1 MDRREFLS
9 NASVGLGATAV
20 SISSSQSHAN
30 SLSINDPRN
39 AANSRVIKDART
51 QHGMFQG
58 NPQHTGVYST
68 TPAYRFMEVSFT
80 FRTAGPIRGTPAL
93 ANGRLYFGSGDGNLY
108 AVDARS
114 GTEHWRFRTGGP
126 MQSSPAVADNV
137 VYFVSS
143 DGNLYAVDR
152 LGGKQVWKFAI
163 GRDLPYR
170 NGFDYYLS
178 SPTIVG
184 RSLFVGG
191 GDGNLY
197 AFDLIRRQPR
207 WKYFAGSM
215 IRSSPAVA
223 DDLVMVGTMGGELLA
238 LSRADGKLKWK
249 FATRGASLKIEDFGF
264 DRTAI
269 VSSPSVANGIV
280 TFGGRDGFLYS
291 LDLATGKQKWAYDHK
306 ISWVLSTP
314 AIDKGNVFAGS
325 SDGHFFQSVDQSTGA
340 ELWRFPAGAPI
351 WSSAAIAGPMIY
363 FGVNDGH
370 LFAVDK
376 HTGVEKWRY
385 KSPDK
390 IFGSPIVADGV
401 VYYGCDD
408 GNLYALAGT
417 TTPDPKPP
425 SARRVVFWES
435 PFNPALREQGSDG
448 LSNENSKIRYCS
460 RRNRTSDSDKMNP
473 PFVRWLINDRV
484 DANHL
489 FPYGESRFHQCSVT
503 ISSVQMSPH
512 SEE

>member
-1 MDRREFLS
+1 MHRREFLS
-9 NASVGLGATAV
+9 SASVGLGATAL
-20 SISSSQSHAN
+20 SISSSQAHAN
-30 SLSINDPRN
+30 SLSINEPRN

-68 TPAYRFMEVSFT
+68 TPAYRFMEVLFT
-80 FRTAGPIRGTPAL
+80 FRTARPIRGTPAL

-126 MQSSPAVADNV
+126 VQSSPAVADDV

-143 DGNLYAVDR
+143 DGNLYGVD
-152 LGGKQVWKFAI
+152 GINGKEVWKFLL

-197 AFDLIRRQPR
+197 AFDPVRRQPR
-207 WKYFAGSM
+207 WKYFTGSM

-223 DDLVMVGTMGGELLA
+223 DDLVLVGTMGGELLA
-238 LSRADGKLKWK
+238 LSRADGTLKWK

-280 TFGGRDGFLYS
+280 TFGGRDGFLYA

-306 ISWVLSTP
+306 IFVQ
-314 AIDKGNVFAGS
+314 INVG
-325 SDGHFFQSVDQSTGA
+325 
-340 ELWRFPAGAPI
+340 
-351 WSSAAIAGPMIY
+351 
-363 FGVNDGH
+363 
-370 LFAVDK
+370 
-376 HTGVEKWRY
+376 
-385 KSPDK
+385 
-390 IFGSPIVADGV
+390 
-401 VYYGCDD
+401 GC
-408 GNLYALAGT
+408 
-417 TTPDPKPP
+417 
-425 SARRVVFWES
+425 
-435 PFNPALREQGSDG
+435 
-448 LSNENSKIRYCS
+448 
-460 RRNRTSDSDKMNP
+460 
-473 PFVRWLINDRV
+473 
-484 DANHL
+484 
-489 FPYGESRFHQCSVT
+489 
-503 ISSVQMSPH
+503 VQ
-512 SEE
+512 